1 MEVLVVE
8 GVWDVEV
15 DDASGVGVAFCVDEV
30 SGAGDADTGGEDD
43 ETCAGFVV
51 GVEVAAFAEV
61 EGGGVPVTI
70 VVPLCGTGSALCAS
84 QVLSTCCKFPRSEN
98 RDLRSSC
105 FFPEKTESPTYAST
119 TNQANHVTVVVSVIP
134 LSILRLQSCW
144 NANLYARRIKH
155 VSLSTRCMRIN
166 GKDWR
171 SSKIEAG
178 EWTTG

>member
-84 QVLSTCCKFPRSEN
+84 QVLSTC
-98 RDLRSSC
+98 
-105 FFPEKTESPTYAST
+105 YASD
-119 TNQANHVTVVVSVIP
+119 HHSHMI
-134 LSILRLQSCW
+134 RLIGC
-144 NANLYARRIKH
+144 RRIRRRF
-155 VSLSTRCMRIN
+155 SLFR
-166 GKDWR
+166 K
-171 SSKIEAG
+171 EAG
-178 EWTTG
+178 